1 MNFLRSMLSES
12 GGVVSTTRV
21 ALFLTVM
28 GVVGVLVYS
37 IIHALLYKAPF
48 ILDQGVSTLAS
59 ATIASLSAAKAWQK
73 SSESSQNL

>member
-1 MNFLRSMLSES
+1 MVNFFTSLWRKM
-12 GGVVSTTRV
+12 
-21 ALFLTVM
+21 FP
-28 GVVGVLVYS
+28 

-73 SSESSQNL
+73 SSESSQNP